1 MSNVIRFSFIGD
13 PVIPNKGLITEGK
26 TPWDTESLRLS
37 IGVKVDDSTVFAGL
51 YDSVK
56 ETIKTIDTDN
66 QPMEINWEDRTD
78 EQVREKVAG
87 FRKYRTNI
95 GSDETLTFITG
106 YDFISY
112 LAAAL
117 QDYNDPIVVN
127 GTCDLR
133 YDNKG
138 ILRRNFNITGIWK
151 ARETDQKKL
160 SLVGD
165 LYFSSKALD
174 KSCVDET
181 KKMILD
187 SYVLQYINK
196 DEGSMFVPFQ
206 TVFSV
211 AKYKDDNERHQKKK
225 AFKLSCLEYKK
236 NTIHHMMWEMR
247 VVDGT
252 EEVEF
257 TEDQLTPMQKMQIE
271 LGTRT
276 LEDFRPNGSI
286 RGPRNHEIR
295 LFEPVCKGDFANG
308 LVDSGMKLSEFEEKI
323 YIPAKDESIDSMESA
338 DNHSSS
344 SPDDGDASDD
354 ELF

>member
-1 MSNVIRFSFIGD
+1 MSNIVRFTFVGD

-26 TPWDTESLRLS
+26 TPWDSESLRLS
-37 IGVKVDDSTVFAGL
+37 LGVKVDDSTVFAGL

-66 QPMEINWEDRTD
+66 QPMEIDWEDRTD
-78 EQVREKVAG
+78 EQAREKVAG

-127 GTCDLR
+127 GTLDIR

-138 ILRRNFNITGIWK
+138 ILRKNYNITSVWK
-151 ARETDQKKL
+151 ARENEAKKL
-160 SLVGD
+160 AVIGD

-174 KSCVDET
+174 KSCFDET
-181 KKMILD
+181 KKMFLD

-196 DEGSMFVPFQ
+196 DEGSKFVPFP
-206 TVFSV
+206 TVLNLS
-211 AKYKDDNERHQKKK
+211 KYNDENEHHQQLKK
-225 AFKLSCLEYKK
+225 FKLSCIEYKK

-257 TEDQLTPMQKMQIE
+257 TEDQLTPLQKMQIE

-276 LEDFRPNGSI
+276 LDDFRPRGSI

-295 LFEPVCKGDFANG
+295 LFEPVCMGDFENG
-308 LVDSGMKLSEFEEKI
+308 LVDSGMKISEFEDQI
-323 YIPAKDESIDSMESA
+323 YIPAKDESVESMETV
-338 DNHSSS
+338 
-344 SPDDGDASDD
+344 DDHVSDSTTKDASDD